1 MAQWIVD
8 DDRRAMTDG
17 LIQCACLRHSE
28 PRAADHEACV
38 ASQRSGLEGFLLLE
52 R

>member
-1 MAQWIVD
+1 MIVD
-8 DDRRAMTDG
+8 DFRAMDDR
-17 LIQCACLRHSE
+17 LIQCGCVRHSE
-28 PRAADHEACV
+28 PRVADHEACV

>member
-1 MAQWIVD
+1 MIVVD
-8 DDRRAMTDG
+8 CTTMSG
-17 LIQCACLRHSE
+17 KLIQRGCSCHPE
-28 PRAADHEACV
+28 PRVADHEACV